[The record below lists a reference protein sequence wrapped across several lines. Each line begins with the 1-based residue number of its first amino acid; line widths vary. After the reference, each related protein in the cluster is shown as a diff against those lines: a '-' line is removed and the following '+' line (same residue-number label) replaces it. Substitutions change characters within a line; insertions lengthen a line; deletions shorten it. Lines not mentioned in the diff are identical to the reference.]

1 MYRKKAKP
9 SDEDIDCVMFGF
21 SCEYVKK
28 VYESYR
34 NYDSLDYAE
43 IEAELNEN
51 AGENSE
57 YWFNAPVFY

>member
-1 MYRKKAKP
+1 MK
-9 SDEDIDCVMFGF
+9 IDVDAEG
-21 SCEYVKK
+21 VKQ
-28 VYESYR
+28 VL
-34 NYDSLDYAE
+34 LDYAE